1 MTSYTDKKPGFKRV
15 YTLTDD
21 SLLIE
26 AKKWFGG
33 SFRLEF
39 ALNKVKPLPDEHR
52 IKDDT
57 KTALVGLPGF
67 IVFFFG
73 AIAGHRDLREDADW
87 LLPDSRYWI
96 GCDALRV
103 RLWWT
108 NPRSDFQE
116 PRRDSAFRRSGPGK
130 LRGIRGI
137 YE

>member
-67 IVFFFG
+67 IIFFFG
-73 AIAGHRDLREDADW
+73 AIAGTA
-87 LLPDSRYWI
+87 
-96 GCDALRV
+96 
-103 RLWWT
+103 
-108 NPRSDFQE
+108 
-116 PRRDSAFRRSGPGK
+116 
-130 LRGIRGI
+130 I
-137 YE
+137 YEKTPIGFYLILGIGLAAMLFGFVFGGRIRVLIFKS